1 MRQYAIIKT
10 ERQNELN
17 WSLVNEQIETVR
29 YNNNQDKFIVSFNAA
44 DSESILAIA
53 EGSWLS
59 LTKLHELINTQEWI
73 QTEDI

>member
-10 ERQNELN
+10 ERQEELN

-44 DSESILAIA
+44 DSKSILSIS
-53 EGSWLS
+53 EGGWLS
-59 LTKLHELINTQEWI
+59 LTKLHELVNTTDWI
-73 QTEDI
+73 QAEDI